1 MRRLLSL
8 TLLLSLTAAMTLPA
22 DAQSVTFRGKVEDV
36 SGTQNQFFVDCTNTS
51 LTSGAFNLNL
61 FVGQQVEI
69 TGQWNG
75 STAAPSVD
83 VAAIAVVPEV
93 FELGGGAKIGDELK
107 VGFIAT
113 PGDLAISRI
122 TVAPSFTDL
131 GASGVVFVDLSKTVI
146 GTTGV
151 IPGGGILQHTLQI
164 PNDPSLVGLEIFG
177 QGALI
182 DSLGNLT
189 LTNPDCK
196 TIDS

>member
-1 MRRLLSL
+1 MQSITSL
-8 TLLLSLTAAMTLPA
+8 TLALSLSAAMAMPA

-36 SGTQNQFFVDCTNTS
+36 SGTQNQFILDCTNTS
-51 LTSGAFNLNL
+51 LTSAAFNLNL

-75 STAAPSVD
+75 SNMAASVN

-93 FELGGGAKIGDELK
+93 FELGGSAKIGDEIK

-113 PGDLAISRI
+113 PGDLAFSRI
-122 TVAPSFTDL
+122 CLAPAFTNF
-131 GASGVVFVDLSKTVI
+131 GSSGVLFVDLGQTAI
-146 GTTGV
+146 GTVGV

-164 PNDPSLVGLEIFG
+164 PNDPNLIGLEVFA

-182 DSLGNLT
+182 DGLGLLT